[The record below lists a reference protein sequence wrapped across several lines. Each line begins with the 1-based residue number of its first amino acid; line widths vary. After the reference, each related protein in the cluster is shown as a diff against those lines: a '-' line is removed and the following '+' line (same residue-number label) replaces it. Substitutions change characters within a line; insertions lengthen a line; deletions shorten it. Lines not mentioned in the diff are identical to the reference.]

1 MSTMETPREATESD
15 WEMHIGEERRGG
27 EPDGCLL
34 EMEEGVNAIV
44 TSSISSRK
52 LLVKFLKSV
61 AYFYLRNV

>member
-1 MSTMETPREATESD
+1 MSTMETPRVATESD
-15 WEMHIGEERRGG
+15 GEMHFGEERRGG

-52 LLVKFLKSV
+52 LKLYRVK
-61 AYFYLRNV
+61 N